1 MKRSHWYDF
10 ISINLFW
17 LGLNIRN
24 NAVGSIFMPFLVDQF
39 VRPEIR
45 NTALGEMRTA
55 GLIIAMLVQPAMGL
69 LSDRST
75 SRFGRRR
82 PFIFLGVVL
91 DLVFLG
97 FIAVSFSYWWLLAAV
112 LLFQFSSN
120 ISHGPL
126 QALIPDLVPE
136 NQRGTAS
143 AVKAIFELLP
153 LVLLGPTVGYLV
165 GAGKFGWAMVFTA
178 GALLVVML
186 LTIFLVKEEPL
197 KEKPDVPLGP
207 TMLRVLGMLAGIL
220 IGAAAGLA
228 AGAVIGGLAGLA
240 TWLFAGLKTALI
252 VSVALGGTI
261 AMAVAVVAGVW
272 AGTLSTIGK
281 EVRKQPSFTWWVV
294 NRLMFFTAITSLQGY
309 APYFLMYSFKVNR
322 EAGASMTGTLITVV
336 GLFTLASALPSGWL
350 SDRLGQKRIVSISGI
365 LAALGTLIVLG
376 TIWLPN
382 LALIYAAGSL
392 LGLATGLF
400 VTTNWA
406 LGTRL
411 VPAGEAGRYLGI
423 SNLAGAGA
431 GMIGTGIGGP
441 VADYLNGSLPGLGY
455 FVIFAGYGLLFLLSI
470 ASLRGISD
478 PAPKDLKR
486 D

>member
-55 GLIIAMLVQPAMGL
+55 GLIIAMLVQPAMGM

-97 FIAVSFSYWWLLAAV
+97 FIAASFSYWWLLVAV

-178 GALLVVML
+178 GALLIVML
-186 LTIFLVKEEPL
+186 LTIFLVKEQPL
-197 KEKPDVPLGP
+197 KVKPDVPLGP

-228 AGAVIGGLAGLA
+228 AGAVIGGLAGLVA
-240 TWLFAGLKTALI
+240 WLFAGPKTALI

-261 AMAVAVVAGVW
+261 AMAIAVVAGVW

-281 EVRKQPSFTWWVV
+281 EVRKQPSFSWWVV
-294 NRLMFFTAITSLQGY
+294 NRLMFLTAITSLQGY
-309 APYFLMYSFKVNR
+309 APYFLMYSFKVSR
-322 EAGASMTGTLITVV
+322 EAGASMTATLITVV

-350 SDRLGQKRIVSISGI
+350 SDRLGQKRIVSISGL
-365 LAALGTLIVLG
+365 LAALGALIVLG

-382 LALIYAAGSL
+382 LALIYVAGSL

-441 VADYLNGSLPGLGY
+441 VADYLNNSLPGLGY

-478 PAPKDLKR
+478 PTPKN
-486 D
+486 